1 MSVLT
6 MGKAMENMKKT
17 IEVGQIV
24 NTHGL
29 RGDVKVM
36 PWCDEPELFHELE
49 YVLIDDLEFEIEK
62 SSIHKNM
69 VLLKLKGIDHI
80 NDAERYRNKI
90 LTVFREDLGEL
101 PEGTYYIC
109 DLLGCTV
116 VCDDGREL
124 GKICDI
130 IKTGS
135 NDVYVVE
142 NEARQQVLIPVIDEV
157 IKSVDTLEKLIV
169 ITPIKGLID

>member
-1 MSVLT
+1 
-6 MGKAMENMKKT
+6 MENLLE
-17 IEVGQIV
+17 IGQIV

-36 PWCDEPELFHELE
+36 PWCDDPEIFHELA
-49 YVLIDDLEFEIEK
+49 YVLIDGEEFEIQK
-62 SSIHKNM
+62 SSLHKNA

-80 NDAERYRNKI
+80 NDAELYRNKVLKI
-90 LTVFREDLGEL
+90 PREELGEL

-109 DLLGCTV
+109 DLLGCSVETV
-116 VCDDGREL
+116 DGRNL
-124 GKICDI
+124 GNICDI

-142 NEARQQVLIPVIDEV
+142 DITKKQVLIPVIDEV
-157 IKSVDTLEKLIV
+157 IKSVSIDEKRIV
-169 ITPIKGLID
+169 IEPLKGLID